1 VAPPQPAAVQLF
13 LDPQSNTVLGLQQCG
28 AVTVSGANDDR
39 PLGSSVALT
48 LGEKSETNN
57 VAANGDFELRF
68 ANWTFTDIGEDIFQF
83 QQPADFYRLVL
94 NANITRLI
102 SGTLT
107 TDHKAE
113 GSGNLFWLAQAP
125 QN

>member
-1 VAPPQPAAVQLF
+1 
-13 LDPQSNTVLGLQQCG
+13 
-28 AVTVSGANDDR
+28 
-39 PLGSSVALT
+39 
-48 LGEKSETNN
+48 
-57 VAANGDFELRF
+57 
-68 ANWTFTDIGEDIFQF
+68 
-83 QQPADFYRLVL
+83 L

-125 QN
+125 QD